1 MPCFFAWWTCDV
13 FAIDLLWASFTR
25 CRGETHLNPPRPST
39 TQDMCRF
46 TISTMWVSG
55 SGTLFQKCIYFSNTS
70 PSMWYHRWCCTLTFN
85 IVTSSLTNNLI
96 ASIFMRNKLGSI
108 WWFLKMFVRS
118 CKHQAIS
125 ASRQISS
132 GALVEKLKILLGAG
146 QSLGRK
152 QRDARQF
159 SEDFLTILS
168 IAKRDQKLRNYMEQ
182 VDRDRGIRHDKTPP
196 WSCDRMERVNQLL
209 QVSHIFV
216 IRSGSIFSMAWKFV
230 KGWISPRT
238 ASKINVPWLKQR
250 SRECVKS

>member
-1 MPCFFAWWTCDV
+1 M
-13 FAIDLLWASFTR
+13 R
-25 CRGETHLNPPRPST
+25 
-39 TQDMCRF
+39 
-46 TISTMWVSG
+46 
-55 SGTLFQKCIYFSNTS
+55 
-70 PSMWYHRWCCTLTFN
+70 
-85 IVTSSLTNNLI
+85 NNLDQ
-96 ASIFMRNKLGSI
+96 F

-152 QRDARQF
+152 QRDSRQF

-168 IAKRDQKLRNYMEQ
+168 MAKRDQKLRNYMEQ

-196 WSCDRMERVNQLL
+196 WSCDRMESVNQLL